1 MGHTSLLPC
10 CLYSETQTIA
20 AEAITIYLGR
30 YAPDRLG
37 VDPLSCRIWLVKKP
51 REKIKATRKGRREA
65 SEFTEYR
72 SPH

>member
-20 AEAITIYLGR
+20 AAITIYRGR

-37 VDPLSCRIWLVKKP
+37 VVPLSCRIWLVKKP
-51 REKIKATRKGRREA
+51 QEKIKATRKGRREA
-65 SEFTEYR
+65 SEFIQYR
-72 SPH
+72 SPQ